1 MNDRGNALAPCGLDV
16 AGDRHEPRRMSVAGV
31 DVEYVGGMLI
41 EHHGRKRHEFGALQP
56 LVDRIVDLVR
66 GRGGEDRASAER
78 AWAEFHA
85 IRIDRDDAARDQRVD
100 RLLDGPLGGACDL
113 RQPRGGGVEPPIMVA
128 AEIEAVEAI
137 TRALPGGDAVALVE
151 IEEATA
157 DWQAIVPHGWKDE
170 DPLGHPVFKK
180 RAVESYIGEHAAAER
195 ERTQARARLQ
205 RRNRPSDHPLG
216 RILDRGRRVLPR
228 QPPAD
233 QASIFPHHIVR
244 RKIRGDL
251 ARGADRKMRHNLVGG
266 DRLAVAGEAGELA
279 LVPMPHVAERD
290 GEEAVEVA
298 DAVDLV
304 GPEQLAVA
312 AGENLDAVRLADA
325 YAVGDVVANPVR
337 RVDERVIEIGKEIG
351 REGMGGMMIVD
362 PQSRL
367 GESIAGAQP
376 LMIENVDRVLRA
388 LAPVHVAQQ
397 DEPLLAEETVPGL
410 LDPPPPAQ
418 LIGLQLEMP
427 PRHADHVDVMPTDAG
442 AGEAFV
448 DRRERPFGVH
458 GDAGVLLA
466 CQPLERDGGKEPV
479 VVEQARRG
487 VVLAVMDAEDEHAIR
502 LFGPAGGRND
512 LAKSTLPGGRI
523 IVCGEHLFSLSPLA
537 IRAFTPVFDGLWK
550 GSG

>member
-100 RLLDGPLGGACDL
+100 RLLDGPLGEACDL

-337 RVDERVIEIGKEIG
+337 RVDERV
-351 REGMGGMMIVD
+351 
-362 PQSRL
+362 
-367 GESIAGAQP
+367 
-376 LMIENVDRVLRA
+376 
-388 LAPVHVAQQ
+388 
-397 DEPLLAEETVPGL
+397 
-410 LDPPPPAQ
+410 
-418 LIGLQLEMP
+418 LEMP